1 MMTGFEMRDRIVP
14 AAVREDVGAGRV
26 VVMHYGDPAAE
37 YQAIDGAGGL
47 CERAERATLRIT
59 GADRAAWL
67 HNLTTN
73 QIKDLKPG
81 RGCYA
86 FALNAKGR
94 ILFDLNVLAAA
105 ECLWV
110 DLDARRLE
118 VARTHFAKYTIVE
131 DVVVSDVAN
140 GTVRMA
146 ALGPGGVAA
155 VTSAIGPPPVE
166 PLAGRV
172 CAWSGAEVLM
182 VRHAFCGVDAVE
194 LLVPGDAA
202 APLWDLLTSG
212 GTRALVPVGYQALE
226 VRRIEAGL
234 PAVPHELNEEVVPA
248 ETLQLV
254 RAVSHTKGC
263 YLGQEVVERMRA
275 HGSRAR
281 QLVGLE
287 FAPGPVL
294 VPPRPLEV
302 DGQAVGTATSF
313 CHSLKFDRLLGL
325 GYVRAAQAAPGTC
338 VSVDGQPG
346 TVRLLPFG

>member
-1 MMTGFEMRDRIVP
+1 MVIGLETRHRLMP
-14 AAVREDVGAGRV
+14 AAVRDDLGAGRD

-37 YQAIDGAGGL
+37 YRAIDESGGL

-73 QIKDLKPG
+73 QIKDLNAG

-110 DLDARRLE
+110 DLDVRRLE
-118 VARTHFAKYTIVE
+118 VARTHFVKYTIAE
-131 DVVVSDVAN
+131 DVVVSDIS
-140 GTVRMA
+140 GRTVRLA
-146 ALGPGGVAA
+146 VLGPGGVAA
-155 VTSAIGPPPVE
+155 VASAMGPPPVE
-166 PLAGRV
+166 PLEGRA
-172 CAWSGAEVLM
+172 CTWSGADIRM
-182 VRHAFCGVDAVE
+182 VRNAFCGIDAVE
-194 LLVPGDAA
+194 LLVPAAAA

-226 VRRIEAGL
+226 VRRIEAGI

-248 ETLQLV
+248 ETLQLA
-254 RAVSHTKGC
+254 RAVSYTKGC

-275 HGSRAR
+275 HASRAR

-287 FAPGPVL
+287 FAAGAAL
-294 VPPRPLEV
+294 LPPRPLEV
-302 DGQAVGTATSF
+302 DGQTVGMATSF
-313 CHSLKFDRLLGL
+313 CHSFRFGRPLGL
-325 GYVRAAQAAPGTC
+325 GYVRAAQAAPGTR
-338 VSVDGQPG
+338 VSVDGHPG